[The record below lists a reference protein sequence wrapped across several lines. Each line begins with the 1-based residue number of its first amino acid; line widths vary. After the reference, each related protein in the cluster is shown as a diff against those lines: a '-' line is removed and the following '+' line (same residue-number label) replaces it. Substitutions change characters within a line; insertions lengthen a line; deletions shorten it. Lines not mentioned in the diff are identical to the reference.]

1 MEAAKKLHS
10 GDESMGLG
18 MDSVLKKKKKLKK
31 DFFLISPMASDG
43 PPTAEAGLVLSSHQG
58 LNKLMGVK

>member
-1 MEAAKKLHS
+1 M
-10 GDESMGLG
+10 
-18 MDSVLKKKKKLKK
+18 KK

-43 PPTAEAGLVLSSHQG
+43 SPTAEAGLVLSSHQG